1 VIEGNREDTSVET
14 MLGFGEIITSNDGKV
29 VESMLLY
36 RVSVL
41 LEAKV
46 GVTLLNKEGQ
56 ELSSMLGL

>member
-1 VIEGNREDTSVET
+1 MIEGNREDASVET
-14 MLGFGEIITSNDGKV
+14 MLGFGEKITSNDGKG

-56 ELSSMLGL
+56 EL